1 MKKGIFW
8 LFIFLVIQ
16 TTIIAPVNAEW
27 NYTFIPKVSMGLEY
41 DSNIYWSASNKESDF
56 NYQADIAFPFHAVSP
71 DTDIGL
77 NYRTSRFQYSS
88 FPGANYGNHYV
99 TLNAS
104 HKLSQRL
111 SLSLSDNFASMK
123 DSDRF
128 LRAGA
133 SETESDIIVEQVRNK
148 SNSVTGSMS
157 YSVSPKAFISL
168 SATHSLFR
176 YSLPA
181 YYDSS
186 GNGGTISYNYSLDAQ
201 NTVFT
206 SISANNT
213 NYERSDLELRQSAVY
228 RPIGP
233 DFYELLFNSEFDR
246 SINKSAYIGWSHQ
259 FSSTLNTSLYIGT
272 RRTEDVTK
280 ILSLVPGGGIEVP
293 HSLPEGSLVQAAI
306 ASSYIYAIAHTGMPI
321 VFPGVTIEPIS
332 DDSQKSSG
340 LIYNLTINKTFESSS
355 LSLSFDQDTYQRSAY
370 GGTSIRRSYSANYNH
385 RLSDRLSAFLNGR
398 YDQNKNE
405 SDFLQDK
412 YDTLRVGAGTRYSI
426 TRDLSGSLSWNHT
439 IQKRDLQGA
448 VAGPRI
454 ERDLVALI
462 FTYQWPLKR

>member
-1 MKKGIFW
+1 
-8 LFIFLVIQ
+8 
-16 TTIIAPVNAEW
+16 
-27 NYTFIPKVSMGLEY
+27 
-41 DSNIYWSASNKESDF
+41 
-56 NYQADIAFPFHAVSP
+56 
-71 DTDIGL
+71 
-77 NYRTSRFQYSS
+77 
-88 FPGANYGNHYV
+88 
-99 TLNAS
+99 
-104 HKLSQRL
+104 
-111 SLSLSDNFASMK
+111 MK

-280 ILSLVPGGGIEVP
+280 ILALVPGGGIEVP

-412 YDTLRVGAGTRYSI
+412 YDTLRVGVGTSYSI

-448 VAGPRI
+448 VTGPRI